1 MKIRTKFIL
10 LLSIMGFFGFLASTT
25 GMYSMRVHEKVDEK
39 IEAVSTE
46 RYLLE
51 RMLLDYAVSHEKGF
65 SGKEREDLKRTI
77 SIFEKNLSALE
88 KGGEFVHFTG
98 LKHESSLKEKIEIDK
113 GLCKEKGC
121 PAEIRVINEQWKRL
135 KKELLSGDVPP
146 EKVTKDA
153 ASIREAFGL
162 IEDRLKKSDERQLFY
177 KLEGIYIVLG
187 TFVFILI
194 ALMLRDVSFRLNKLT
209 HAISSIPSGL
219 VCKLSSVPDKYKTN
233 DEIGEAFRA
242 AEDTAK
248 LIFTLLGRIKFM
260 LQNFQSGRIE
270 KIRVDDL
277 EGKWKD
283 IGELLNA
290 ISDKWAEAAQ
300 ATLRWIE
307 CFKGLRSCETCENRF
322 NCVIP
327 ADNRGIYKQIYG
339 TLKRLKDE
347 TMVAAD
353 EIERFREEVSKAIR
367 EGKSYVPSTIDYSKI
382 PEFLI
387 HIARALE
394 DMAIYLINALSS
406 QKIFLATVSHD
417 IRTPLNGIIGF
428 LNLLSQSDKLDE
440 KDKEYVELALSS
452 AKQLL
457 SLVNDIL
464 DVAKIQAEQIELY
477 TEPLNIIKVLKETA
491 YALSSNLKEGV
502 ELKFNFPEDEIW
514 VIADEKRVKQIFFNL
529 LSNAAKFTEKGYIE
543 VGLKK
548 RKDEGDLVKLLFYV
562 KDTGIGIPYEK
573 QPLLFRPFSQVKSH
587 ISKKVEGTGLGL
599 FITKKLANIMGGD
612 VWVESAP
619 GKGSTFYVLLTLKKT
634 KAPARQSAMKSI
646 GCKRADK
653 NLRVLV
659 AEDVLV
665 NQIFIRELLKKKFGI
680 EHVRIVDNG
689 KKAVEEAEKNEYDI
703 ILMDLKMP
711 EMDGLTAV
719 KEIRKRGIDVPI
731 FVLTADAFRDSEE
744 KAMKAGAD
752 GYLVKPVE
760 FEQLC
765 KALTYATEY
774 KMRKEKDGK

>member
-10 LLSIMGFFGFLASTT
+10 LLSVMGFFGFLASTT
-25 GMYSMRVHEKVDEK
+25 GMYSMHIHEKVDEK

-51 RMLLDYAVSHEKGF
+51 RMLLDYTMGFVEGFKGHEKQ
-65 SGKEREDLKRTI
+65 DLKRTMA
-77 SIFEKNLSALE
+77 IFDKNLKALGE
-88 KGGEFVHFTG
+88 GGVFIHFTG
-98 LKHESSLKEKIEIDK
+98 LRHEASLEEKFVVDGGLLKEKNYSQELK
-113 GLCKEKGC
+113 
-121 PAEIRVINEQWKRL
+121 VVNEVWSKL
-135 KKELLSGDVPP
+135 KKDLLSGKVPP
-146 EKVTKDA
+146 EVLLKEA
-153 ASIREAFGL
+153 APLKEAFGL
-162 IEDRLKKSDERQLFY
+162 IVDKLKKSNERRLFY
-177 KLEGIYIVLG
+177 KLEGIYIVIG
-187 TFVFILI
+187 TLVFLLI
-194 ALMLRDVSFRLNKLT
+194 AMMLRDVSYRLNKLT
-209 HAISSIPSGL
+209 RAISSIPSGL
-219 VCKLSSVPDKYKTN
+219 VCKLSSIPEKYKTD
-233 DEIGEAFRA
+233 DEIGEAFKA
-242 AEDTAK
+242 SEDTAK

-270 KIRVDDL
+270 KIRIDDL

-367 EGKSYVPSTIDYSKI
+367 EGKSYIPSTIDYSKI

-387 HIARALE
+387 HIARSLE

-428 LNLLSQSDKLDE
+428 LNLLSQSDKLSE

-491 YALSSNLKEGV
+491 YAISSNLKKGV
-502 ELKFNFPEDEIW
+502 KLRFNFPEEEIW
-514 VIADEKRVKQIFFNL
+514 VVADEKRIKQIFFNL
-529 LSNAAKFTEKGYIE
+529 LSNAAKFTERGYIE

-548 RKDEGDLVKLLFYV
+548 KKDEGEVVKLLFYV

-612 VWVESAP
+612 VWVESVP
-619 GKGSTFYVLLTLKKT
+619 GKGSTFYVLLSLKKT
-634 KAPARQSAMKSI
+634 KAPAKQSAVKSVK
-646 GCKRADK
+646 CRKADK
-653 NLRVLV
+653 NLKVLV

-665 NQIFIRELLKKKFGI
+665 NQIFIRELLRKKFGI

-689 KKAVEEAEKNEYDI
+689 EKAVEEAEKNNYDI

-711 EMDGLTAV
+711 VMDGLTAV
-719 KEIRKRGIDVPI
+719 KEIRKKGIDVPI
-731 FVLTADAFRDSEE
+731 FILTADAFRDSEE

-752 GYLVKPVE
+752 GYLVKPIE

-765 KALTYATEY
+765 KALTYATNY
-774 KMRKEKDGK
+774 KMRKEKG

>member
-10 LLSIMGFFGFLASTT
+10 LLSIMGFFGFLAAVT
-25 GMYSMRVHEKVDEK
+25 GMYSMRVHERIDNW
-39 IEAVSTE
+39 IEAVNTE

-51 RMLLDYAVSHEKGF
+51 RMLIDYAISYNKGSSKEK
-65 SGKEREDLKRTI
+65 DLKKI
-77 SIFEKNLSALE
+77 IYIFDGNLKALE
-88 KGGEFVHFTG
+88 KGGEFIHFTG
-98 LKHESSLKEKIEIDK
+98 LKRESSLKCRINIDK
-113 GLCKEKGC
+113 GLCHGKGC
-121 PAEIRVINEQWKRL
+121 PAEIKIVNERWKLL
-135 KKELLSGDVPP
+135 KREILRGNIPP
-146 EKVTKDA
+146 EKVVKDA
-153 ASIREAFGL
+153 ALIREAFGL
-162 IEDRLKKSDERQLFY
+162 LEAKLRADDRRKLFY
-177 KLEGIYIVLG
+177 RLESVYILLG
-187 TFVFILI
+187 TAIFTLI
-194 ALMLRDVSFRLNKLT
+194 ALMLRDVSLRLNKLT
-209 HAISSIPSGL
+209 YAISSIPSGL
-219 VCKLSSVPDKYKTN
+219 VCKLSSVPEKYKTD
-233 DEIGEAFRA
+233 DEIGEAFKA
-242 AEDTAK
+242 AEGTAK
-248 LIFTLLGRIKFM
+248 LIFTLLGRVKFM
-260 LQNFQSGRIE
+260 LQNFQSGRID

-277 EGKWKD
+277 EGKWRD

-367 EGKSYVPSTIDYSKI
+367 EGKSYIPSTIDYSKI

-387 HIARALE
+387 HIARSLE
-394 DMAIYLINALSS
+394 DMSIYLINALSS

-428 LNLLSQSDKLDE
+428 LNLLYQSDKLDK
-440 KDKEYVELALSS
+440 KDKEYIELALSS

-477 TEPLNIIKVLKETA
+477 TEPLNIIKVVKETA
-491 YALSSNLKEGV
+491 CSLSPNLKEGV
-502 ELKFNFPEDEIW
+502 ELRFNFPEDEIW
-514 VIADEKRVKQIFFNL
+514 VVADEKRVKQIFFNL

-548 RKDEGDLVKLLFYV
+548 RKDEGDIVKLLFYI

-587 ISKKVEGTGLGL
+587 ITKKVEGTGLGL

-612 VWVESAP
+612 AWVESIP
-619 GKGSTFYVLLTLKKT
+619 GKGSTFYVLLTLKKA

-646 GCKRADK
+646 ECKHTDK
-653 NLRVLV
+653 DLRVLI

-665 NQIFIRELLKKKFGI
+665 NQIFLKELLKKKFGI

-689 KKAVEEAEKNEYDI
+689 KKAVEEVEKNEYDI

-719 KEIRKRGIDVPI
+719 KEIRRRDIDIPI
-731 FVLTADAFRDSEE
+731 FILTADAFRDSEE

-752 GYLVKPVE
+752 GYLVKPIE
-760 FEQLC
+760 IEQLC

-774 KMRKEKDGK
+774 KIRKKREEK